1 MKITNA
7 EHDYAILIHE
17 DDTLYLTVKAD
28 DELVELEGMKGYL
41 FYYSECVDEED
52 IEASPKLTLKEMQDY
67 AREVFEEWNIEA
79 ERVEA
84 LISDLTPWFENYAIS
99 EEEKIAQEIAALE
112 EMIAGRTETIKNTMR
127 EIEKDNALIAK
138 VNQHIELNTK
148 KVLGLNNQIEDYEKK
163 IATLKASLNKKE
175 GMNNDNGFAEEGFS
189 QMGSQKHGSGQTEIA
204 QKTR

>member
-28 DELVELEGMKGYL
+28 DEIVELEGMKGYL

-99 EEEKIAQEIAALE
+99 GEEKIAQEIAALE

-175 GMNNDNGFAEEGFS
+175 EDE
-189 QMGSQKHGSGQTEIA
+189 
-204 QKTR
+204 